1 MHDYTESQI
10 SMHTSRRR
18 PRFAGGAVVSSRA
31 VDVFPQA
38 PAEEKYTTGGAT
50 ALGVVLALAL
60 GLLG

>member
-1 MHDYTESQI
+1 
-10 SMHTSRRR
+10 MHTSRRR
-18 PRFAGGAVVSSRA
+18 RRFAGGAVVSSPA